1 MKNKIIISMIL
12 VIMFIFVLFEL
23 RNKDVN
29 TDDIPSVKDDST
41 FEYVFIGTQSY
52 ETEDNIS
59 VSNRYEVEYLLEKSE
74 LKNISVYTSVDSTND
89 NSNVNITEFEIINRD
104 GAAGTSYMEF
114 KFVGTEKS
122 TNKEYKGS
130 GILAVSTDGVTYALR
145 LKLDFEEP
153 LLVISKDGKNV
164 NISASS
170 NEYVELVNE
179 GEK

>member
-1 MKNKIIISMIL
+1 MKNKIIISIIL
-12 VIMFIFVLFEL
+12 VILFIFVLFEL

-52 ETEDNIS
+52 ETEDDIS
-59 VSNRYEVEYLLEKSE
+59 VNNKYEVEYLLEKRE

-89 NSNVNITEFEIINRD
+89 NSNVNITEFEITSRD

-130 GILAVSTDGVTYALR
+130 GILAVSTDGITYALR

-153 LLVISKDGKNV
+153 VLVISKDGKNV

>member
-1 MKNKIIISMIL
+1 MKNKIIISIIL
-12 VIMFIFVLFEL
+12 LLLFVFVLFEL
-23 RNKDVN
+23 KNENVN
-29 TDDIPSVKDDST
+29 TDDIPSVKDDDA
-41 FEYVFIGTQSY
+41 FEYVLIGTQSY

-59 VSNRYEVEYLLEKSE
+59 VSNRYEVEYLLEKGE
-74 LKNISVYTSVDSTND
+74 LKSISVYTSVDSTND
-89 NSNVNITEFEIINRD
+89 NSNVNITEFEITNRD
-104 GAAGTSYMEF
+104 GAAGTSYTRFE
-114 KFVGTEKS
+114 FVGTEKS
-122 TNKEYKGS
+122 TNKEYKGC
-130 GILAVSTDGVTYALR
+130 GILAVSTDGITYALR

>member
-1 MKNKIIISMIL
+1 MKDKIIISIIL
-12 VIMFIFVLFEL
+12 VILFIFVFFEL

-29 TDDIPSVKDDST
+29 TDDIPSVKDDDA
-41 FEYVFIGTQSY
+41 FEYVLIGTQSY

-89 NSNVNITEFEIINRD
+89 NSNVNITEFKITNRD
-104 GAAGTSYMEF
+104 GAVGTSYTRFE
-114 KFVGTEKS
+114 FVGTEKN
-122 TNKEYKGS
+122 TNKEYKGC
-130 GILAVSTDGVTYALR
+130 GILAVSTDGVTYTLR